1 MNDAIV
7 LEAICPECPWCSV
20 APVGLGVLAL
30 FRAPEAA
37 KMVSLTLQT
46 VRIKRAGQA
55 SSNPGGLWLV
65 SDLDAEYLGKIMADG
80 EIRLTR
86 AGQAARISEALRRL
100 AAFGAKELARVG
112 RVSGRCCYCSRTLT
126 DPQSMDLGYG
136 PVCAKYHGL
145 PHPNRHGF

>member
-1 MNDAIV
+1 MARTTNLSRPIV
-7 LEAICPECPWCSV
+7 GARHTEALRL
-20 APVGLGVLAL
+20 ADDVGAV
-30 FRAPEAA
+30 FAA
-37 KMVSLTLQT
+37 GT
-46 VRIKRAGQA
+46 RD
-55 SSNPGGLWLV
+55 P
-65 SDLDAEYLGKIMADG
+65 
-80 EIRLTR
+80 R